1 MKKIAAFAFLFTLTL
16 NAQDTSNACSVF
28 SRINEVMQ
36 ARHYQPKPVDDSLSA
51 YVFNTVMEQLDSNR
65 ILFLQEEYDA
75 LAKHKYKID
84 DYILS
89 KDCSFFT
96 DFSEAYKKALERHK
110 TFVAEITAG
119 PMPYD
124 KGDTIF
130 YSKSSFPYH
139 TKPERIK
146 NFLRKR
152 ITYDVLED
160 IAQLS
165 KNRDSL
171 RPHIQKLFPASK
183 SKITD
188 TYLCRVNTQ
197 LSPAD
202 GFDESMYNRFFSV
215 FCSYFDPHSTY
226 FNYNEKASF
235 VSTISTSNLSLGL
248 YVSQNDKEE
257 VIVDEVVPGGP
268 AYNSKKVDKGDKII
282 KLAANDTEY
291 TVSCAAMETITNIV
305 YSDTYKTVTLTL
317 RKNDGTLYTV
327 DLEKKVMK
335 ADDHSVF
342 SYVLGD
348 TNEKTGYIK
357 IPSFYT
363 AFDNGEEGNGC
374 ADDVAK
380 EVTKLK
386 KAGVTGLI
394 IDLQYNGGGS
404 MDEVIRMAGMFIN
417 FGPISV
423 MADKS
428 HTYNTVR
435 DYNRGMLYEGPMVV
449 LVNGFTASASEF
461 FAGVMQDYNRAIIVG
476 STTVGKATMQTIL
489 PLDEKKQ
496 TDFVKVTI
504 DKFYRVTG
512 KSSQYNGIVPDI
524 ELPYVF
530 NDMLPREKTMP
541 TAIKNDSIEVRLRY
555 AKMPDSAI
563 KRAVTLSQARMSNNT
578 VLTSIENINKKVNE
592 LYKKNKKPVAI
603 TFDSVYEDVHAM
615 DNMYKEITAELE
627 TENNIEVTNAVGRAE
642 DAGDDAFYKSVNDFK
657 VKTIRQDPYIFES
670 LKVLKDINNYKS
682 N

>member
-1 MKKIAAFAFLFTLTL
+1 MKIVASLALLFTFSLH
-16 NAQDTSNACSVF
+16 AQDTDRPCSIF
-28 SRINEVMQ
+28 SRLNEVMQ

-89 KDCSFFT
+89 RDCAFFN
-96 DFSEAYKKALERHK
+96 DFSATYKKALERHK
-110 TFVAEITAG
+110 TFVEEIAAG
-119 PMPYD
+119 ALPYNNA
-124 KGDTIF
+124 DTI
-130 YSKSSFPYH
+130 YYGKVSFPYH

-152 ITYDVLED
+152 IAYDVLED

-171 RPHIQKLFPASK
+171 RPHIQKLFPTSK
-183 SKITD
+183 TKITD
-188 TYLCRVNTQ
+188 TYLCRVNTL

-202 GFDESMYNRFFSV
+202 GFDQAMQNRFFSV

-235 VSTISTSNLSLGL
+235 VSSISTSNLSLGL

-257 VIVDEVVPGGP
+257 VVVDEVVPGGP
-268 AYNSKKVDKGDKII
+268 AYDSKKINKGDKII
-282 KLAANDTEY
+282 KLATNDAEY
-291 TVSCAAMETITNIV
+291 TVSCASMETITNIV
-305 YSDTYKTVTLTL
+305 NSDTYKTVAVTL

-342 SYVLGD
+342 SYVLGEGP
-348 TNEKTGYIK
+348 EKTGYIK

-374 ADDVAK
+374 AQDVAQ
-380 EVTKLK
+380 EITKLK

-428 HTYNTVR
+428 HAYNTVR

-461 FAGVMQDYNRAIIVG
+461 FAGVMQDYSRAIIVG

-489 PLDEKKQ
+489 PLNEKEQ

-512 KSSQYNGIVPDI
+512 KSSQYNGIIPDI
-524 ELPYVF
+524 ELPFVF

-541 TAIKNDSIEVRLRY
+541 TAIKNDSIDVRLRY
-555 AKMPDSAI
+555 AKLPDGAI
-563 KRAVTLSQARMSNNT
+563 KQAISLSRKRMGDNT
-578 VLTSIENINKKVNE
+578 VLSAISGINDQIDAM
-592 LYKKNKKPVAI
+592 YKENKKPLPI
-603 TFDSVYEDVHAM
+603 TFDNVYDDVHAM
-615 DNMYKEITAELE
+615 DKLWKEIAKELE
-627 TENNIEVTNAVGRAE
+627 TENNIAVTDAVGKAQDPA
-642 DAGDDAFYKSVNDFK
+642 DAAFYKSVNDYK
-657 VKTIRQDPYIFES
+657 IKTIRQDPYIFEG
-670 LKVLKDINNYKS
+670 LKVLKDINSYKL